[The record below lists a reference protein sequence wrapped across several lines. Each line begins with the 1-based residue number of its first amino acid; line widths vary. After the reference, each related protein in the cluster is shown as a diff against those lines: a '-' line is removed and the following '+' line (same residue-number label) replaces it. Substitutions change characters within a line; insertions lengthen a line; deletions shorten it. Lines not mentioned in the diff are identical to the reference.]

1 MPTSIAEL
9 LARRDRV
16 LGPGTP
22 LFYDQPLH
30 LVRGEGVWLW
40 DADGRRYLDV
50 YNNVPSVGH
59 CHPHVVEALARQ
71 ARTLNI
77 HTRYLDETL
86 INYAERLLGT
96 FGGGLSTLTPTC
108 TGSEAN
114 DVALQMARAMTGA
127 TGIIATNATYHGNTA
142 AVSQLATIFAP
153 VGGYQPHVRRIPCPD
168 SYRALRGLSGE
179 ALTAAYVQEITDA
192 VASLQQAGHGVS
204 ALLVCP
210 IFANEGL
217 PDVPA
222 NFMERAVAAV
232 RAAGGLYI
240 ADEVQS
246 GFARTGKHFWG
257 HRSHAVTPDIVTLGK
272 PMGNGHPIGGVVAR
286 RDILGEYRRQFT
298 YFNTFAGN
306 PVSCA
311 VGSAV
316 LDVIEREGLLHN
328 ARDVGAY
335 LKSSLAALQGRHP
348 LIGDVRGSGL
358 FLGVELVTDRASRN
372 PATKAARFVVNAMRE
387 RGVLISRIGL
397 HDNVLKM
404 RPPLPFSRGNAD
416 LLIETLDAVLADA
429 ARVSE

>member
-1 MPTSIAEL
+1 MSVEEL

-59 CHPHVVEALARQ
+59 CHPHVVDALVSQ
-71 ARTLNI
+71 ARKLNI
-77 HTRYLDETL
+77 HTRYLDETI

-96 FGGGLSTLTPTC
+96 FGGDLSTLTLTC

-114 DVALQMARAMTGA
+114 DVALQMAQATTGA
-127 TGIIATNATYHGNTA
+127 TGIIGTNATYHGNTA
-142 AVSQLATIFAP
+142 AVSQLATIFTP
-153 VGGYQPHVRRIPCPD
+153 VGGYKPHVRRIPSPD
-168 SYRALRGLSGE
+168 SYRTLHGLSGE
-179 ALTAAYVQEITDA
+179 ALCAAYVQEVAAA
-192 VASLQQAGHGVS
+192 VASLQQAGYGVA

-217 PDVPA
+217 PDVPG
-222 NFMERAVAAV
+222 NFMERAVAIV
-232 RAAGGLYI
+232 RAAGGLYV

-246 GFARTGKHFWG
+246 GFARTGGHLWG

-286 RDILGEYRRQFT
+286 RDIVSEYRRQFT

-306 PVSCA
+306 AVSCA
-311 VGSAV
+311 VGGAV

-335 LKSSLAALQGRHP
+335 LKSCLATLQRRHA
-348 LIGDVRGSGL
+348 LIGDVRGTGL
-358 FLGVELVTDRASRN
+358 FIGVELVTDRDSKN
-372 PATKAARFVVNAMRE
+372 PAPKAARFIVNAMRD

-404 RPPLPFSRGNAD
+404 RPPLPFSRTNAD

-429 ARVSE
+429 ARVSG

>member
-1 MPTSIAEL
+1 VATSIAEL

-16 LGPGTP
+16 LGPDTP
-22 LFYDQPLH
+22 LFYDRPLH

-59 CHPHVVEALARQ
+59 CHPHVVDALTRQ

-77 HTRYLDETL
+77 HTRYLDET
-86 INYAERLLGT
+86 IISYAERLVGT
-96 FGGGLSTLTPTC
+96 FGGDLSTLTLTC

-114 DVALQMARAMTGA
+114 DVALQMAQALTGA
-127 TGIIATNATYHGNTA
+127 TGIIGTNATYHGNTA
-142 AVSQLATIFAP
+142 AVAQLATIFTP
-153 VGGYQPHVRRIPCPD
+153 VGGYKPHVRRIPSPD
-168 SYRALRGLSGE
+168 SYRAPPGLSGA
-179 ALTAAYVQEITDA
+179 ALCDAYVQEVAAA
-192 VASLQQAGHGVS
+192 VASLQQAGCGV
-204 ALLVCP
+204 AAMLVCP

-217 PDVPA
+217 PEVPPE
-222 NFMERAVAAV
+222 FMERAVAIV

-246 GFARTGKHFWG
+246 GFARTGRHLWG

-286 RDILGEYRRQFT
+286 RDIVSAYRRQFT

-306 PVSCA
+306 AVSCA
-311 VGSAV
+311 VGNAV
-316 LDVIEREGLLHN
+316 LDVIEREGLQRN
-328 ARDVGAY
+328 AFEVGGY
-335 LKSSLAALQGRHP
+335 LKSSLAQLRARHA

-358 FLGVELVTDRASRN
+358 FIGVELVSDRDSKA
-372 PATKAARFVVNAMRE
+372 PAAKAARFVINAMRD

-397 HDNVLKM
+397 HDNILKM
-404 RPPLPFSRGNAD
+404 RPPLPFSRANAD
-416 LLIETLDAVLADA
+416 QLVETLDAVLGEA
-429 ARVSE
+429 ARVAA